1 MKRRKVE
8 FEKTILFL
16 RIHLR
21 LDFLCL
27 ISLVSSFA
35 KEETRETRRKEKKEE
50 RLPRSRL
57 PFDKI
62 PLRQARWILS
72 ALMRDLRSFYV
83 REFGRSKSFAP
94 NSLVCGDGGWWSFV
108 LNTPVGDDVLGVPQ
122 KRTISSD
129 PVGEDIILPPK
140 TGRRGADPYQF

>member
-1 MKRRKVE
+1 M
-8 FEKTILFL
+8 ILFL

-62 PLRQARWILS
+62 PLRPAR
-72 ALMRDLRSFYV
+72 
-83 REFGRSKSFAP
+83 
-94 NSLVCGDGGWWSFV
+94 
-108 LNTPVGDDVLGVPQ
+108 
-122 KRTISSD
+122 
-129 PVGEDIILPPK
+129 
-140 TGRRGADPYQF
+140 

>member
-1 MKRRKVE
+1 MK
-8 FEKTILFL
+8 FEETVLFL

-62 PLRQARWILS
+62 PLRPAR
-72 ALMRDLRSFYV
+72 
-83 REFGRSKSFAP
+83 
-94 NSLVCGDGGWWSFV
+94 
-108 LNTPVGDDVLGVPQ
+108 
-122 KRTISSD
+122 
-129 PVGEDIILPPK
+129 
-140 TGRRGADPYQF
+140 

>member
-1 MKRRKVE
+1 MK
-8 FEKTILFL
+8 FEEPVFFL

-62 PLRQARWILS
+62 PLRQAR
-72 ALMRDLRSFYV
+72 
-83 REFGRSKSFAP
+83 
-94 NSLVCGDGGWWSFV
+94 
-108 LNTPVGDDVLGVPQ
+108 
-122 KRTISSD
+122 
-129 PVGEDIILPPK
+129 
-140 TGRRGADPYQF
+140 

>member
-1 MKRRKVE
+1 MKFQKM
-8 FEKTILFL
+8 ILFL

-62 PLRQARWILS
+62 PLRQAR
-72 ALMRDLRSFYV
+72 
-83 REFGRSKSFAP
+83 
-94 NSLVCGDGGWWSFV
+94 
-108 LNTPVGDDVLGVPQ
+108 
-122 KRTISSD
+122 
-129 PVGEDIILPPK
+129 
-140 TGRRGADPYQF
+140 

>member
-1 MKRRKVE
+1 ME
-8 FEKTILFL
+8 FKKTVLFL
-16 RIHLR
+16 RIHFR

-62 PLRQARWILS
+62 PLRRRGEFYLLSCVTCGHSTSANSAGPNHSLRIRWSVEMVGGNRLS
-72 ALMRDLRSFYV
+72 TSY
-83 REFGRSKSFAP
+83 
-94 NSLVCGDGGWWSFV
+94 
-108 LNTPVGDDVLGVPQ
+108 PVGVGAS
-122 KRTISSD
+122 TIRFCFI
-129 PVGEDIILPPK
+129 GW
-140 TGRRGADPYQF
+140 F